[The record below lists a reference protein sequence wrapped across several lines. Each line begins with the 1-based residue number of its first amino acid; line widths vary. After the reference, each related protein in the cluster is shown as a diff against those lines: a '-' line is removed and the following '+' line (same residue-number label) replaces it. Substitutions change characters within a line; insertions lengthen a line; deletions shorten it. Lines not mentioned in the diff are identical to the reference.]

1 MDSADDQDDAPWR
14 CKACG
19 RRQTDPE
26 PPCEHCWNTTLVR
39 GEGAA
44 SAAGV
49 EQSRWERLLSGP
61 GPTAGLLVRVQWATS
76 RSAVLSLV
84 ATLGLWTL
92 YDTATR
98 PSMLAD
104 AAYTG
109 VVAGALLTATFSF
122 IAIGT
127 AVWRTVD
134 AFVDV

>member
-1 MDSADDQDDAPWR
+1 MDSPDDQTDAPWR

-49 EQSRWERLLSGP
+49 NSSRWERLVTGP

-76 RSAVLSLV
+76 RAAVLSLA
-84 ATLGLWTL
+84 ATLGLL
-92 YDTATR
+92 GAYDAATR
-98 PSMLAD
+98 PSILAD

-109 VVAGALLTATFSF
+109 VIAAALLTATFSF

-127 AVWRTVD
+127 TLWRTVD

>member
-1 MDSADDQDDAPWR
+1 MDAADDEDDAPWR

-49 EQSRWERLLSGP
+49 EQSRLDRILSGP
-61 GPTAGLLVRVQWATS
+61 GPTASLLVRVQWATS
-76 RSAVLSLV
+76 RSAVLSLL
-84 ATLGLWTL
+84 ATLCSWVLH
-92 YDTATR
+92 DSVAR

-109 VVAGALLTATFSF
+109 VIAAGLLTATFSF

-127 AVWRTVD
+127 ALWRTVD